1 MVGEKND
8 KIVTV
13 AFIIILIAAIG
24 AYIYVSL
31 PKSEK
36 EITQEKQGT
45 SYVLTVRYGDEVKNY
60 TLDDLKSMP
69 SISGYGGYVKKNN
82 VTVGPNLYR
91 GVPLEYILQEF
102 SLPENY
108 SITVIASDGYE
119 KDYSIDMIRGK
130 VDIYNESGDP
140 IGVGN
145 LTMILAYEKDGS
157 ALGED
162 EGPLRVA
169 FVSEEG
175 YLTLSNLWIRNVVSI
190 EIVEK

>member
-13 AFIIILIAAIG
+13 TFIIILIAAIG

-36 EITQEKQGT
+36 MMTQEKQGT

-69 SISGYGGYVKKNN
+69 SISGYGGYVKKSN

-108 SITVIASDGYE
+108 SVTVIASDGYE

-130 VDIYNESGDP
+130 VDIYNESGNY

>member
-13 AFIIILIAAIG
+13 AFIIILIIAIS

-31 PKSEK
+31 PKPEK
-36 EITQEKQGT
+36 EISQEEEQGV
-45 SYVLTVRYGDEVKNY
+45 SYILTVRYGDEIRNY

-82 VTVGPNLYR
+82 ITVGPDLYK
-91 GVPLEYILQEF
+91 GVSFEYILQEF

-108 SITVIASDGYE
+108 SVTVIASDGYE
-119 KDYSIDMIRGK
+119 KNYSIDMIKGK
-130 VDIYNESGDP
+130 VDIYNESGNYV
-140 IGVGN
+140 GMGN

-162 EGPLRVA
+162 EGPLRIA
-169 FVSEEG
+169 FVSEDG
-175 YLTLSNLWIRNVVSI
+175 YLTPSNLWVRNIVSI
-190 EIVEK
+190 EINE

>member
-1 MVGEKND
+1 M
-8 KIVTV
+8 TV
-13 AFIIILIAAIG
+13 VFIIILIAAIG

-36 EITQEKQGT
+36 MITQEKQGT

-69 SISGYGGYVKKNN
+69 SIPGYGGYVKKNN

-119 KDYSIDMIRGK
+119 KDYSMDMIKGK
-130 VDIYNESGDP
+130 VDIYNESGNY

-169 FVSEEG
+169 FVSEDG
-175 YLTLSNLWIRNVVSI
+175 YLTPSNLWVRNVVSI

>member
-13 AFIIILIAAIG
+13 TFIIILIAAIG

-82 VTVGPNLYR
+82 VTVGPNLYK
-91 GVPLEYILQEF
+91 GVSFEYLLQEF

-119 KDYSIDMIRGK
+119 KDYSMDMIRGK
-130 VDIYNESGDP
+130 VDIYNESGNY

-157 ALGED
+157 ALGDD

-175 YLTLSNLWIRNVVSI
+175 YLTPSNLWIRNVVSI

>member
-36 EITQEKQGT
+36 MMTQEKQGT
-45 SYVLTVRYGDEVKNY
+45 SYVLTVRYGDGVKNY

-108 SITVIASDGYE
+108 SVTVIASDGYE

-130 VDIYNESGDP
+130 VDIYNESGNY

-175 YLTLSNLWIRNVVSI
+175 YLTPSNLWVRNVVSI

>member
-13 AFIIILIAAIG
+13 TFIIILIAAIG

-36 EITQEKQGT
+36 EITQEEQGA
-45 SYVLTVRYGDEVKNY
+45 SYVLTVRYGDESKNY

-130 VDIYNESGDP
+130 VDIYNESGNY

>member
-13 AFIIILIAAIG
+13 TFIIILIAAIG

-36 EITQEKQGT
+36 MITQEKQGA

-82 VTVGPNLYR
+82 VTVGPNLYK
-91 GVPLEYILQEF
+91 GVSFEYL
-102 SLPENY
+102 
-108 SITVIASDGYE
+108 
-119 KDYSIDMIRGK
+119 
-130 VDIYNESGDP
+130 
-140 IGVGN
+140 
-145 LTMILAYEKDGS
+145 
-157 ALGED
+157 
-162 EGPLRVA
+162 
-169 FVSEEG
+169 
-175 YLTLSNLWIRNVVSI
+175 
-190 EIVEK
+190 